1 MDKRSCFRSALVHLV
16 YRGQYRV
23 IQTEKPLISLSI
35 NRYQIKKRGAERS
48 ASLSTDE
55 AIFRTGETSFLRFIT
70 GYGEGYRNSD
80 IYMVKPGD
88 ELSRQDPLQRGLSLG
103 IPYRCRTPRQN
114 QLAEV

>member
-48 ASLSTDE
+48 VSLSTDE
-55 AIFRTGETSFLRFIT
+55 AIFRTGETPALI
-70 GYGEGYRNSD
+70 
-80 IYMVKPGD
+80 
-88 ELSRQDPLQRGLSLG
+88 
-103 IPYRCRTPRQN
+103 
-114 QLAEV
+114 EVYS